1 MLDKSQRMGEQ
12 SMDPVQIVEQVP
24 KAEPAAPEPNA
35 NLVGHCVNLTG
46 TSNGNVASEFSS
58 EDWLEWASQ
67 LA

>member
-1 MLDKSQRMGEQ
+1 
-12 SMDPVQIVEQVP
+12 MDPVHTIEPVP
-24 KAEPAAPEPNA
+24 RTESAPPPEPNA

-46 TSNGNVASEFSS
+46 TSNGNMASEFSS

>member
-1 MLDKSQRMGEQ
+1 
-12 SMDPVQIVEQVP
+12 MDPVHLIEPVP
-24 KAEPAAPEPNA
+24 RAEPAPPEPNA